1 MWGSNILR
9 CLIKSINSETNNK
22 SPLGNNGLAA
32 EFYKHFSNEISPV
45 LLDVLT
51 DSWGKLGT
59 TGITSRTGIIMI
71 FYIKK
76 W

>member
-1 MWGSNILR
+1 MWCRNILR
-9 CLIKSINSETNNK
+9 CFIKSTNSETKNK
-22 SPLGNNGLAA
+22 SPPANDGLTA
-32 EFYKHFSNEISPV
+32 EIYKHFSNVLTPV

-59 TGITSRTGIIMI
+59 MGITSRTGISMI